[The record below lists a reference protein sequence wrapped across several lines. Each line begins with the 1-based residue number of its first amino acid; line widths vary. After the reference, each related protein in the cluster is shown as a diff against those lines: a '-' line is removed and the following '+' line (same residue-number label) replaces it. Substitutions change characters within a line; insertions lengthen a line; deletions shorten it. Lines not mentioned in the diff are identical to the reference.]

1 MLNVYLAGEIHSNWR
16 EEIIQICEKEKLDVK
31 FTSPITDHEASD
43 NCGVEI
49 LGAEEKNFWK
59 DRKGAN
65 INSIAV
71 CFAIHPLTPVNNTL
85 SVILFF
91 PFMLFLI

>member
-1 MLNVYLAGEIHSNWR
+1 MLKVYLAGEIHSDWR
-16 EEIIQICEKEKLDVK
+16 NEIVELCKKEKLGIE
-31 FTSPITDHEASD
+31 FTSPITDHETSD

-65 INSIAV
+65 INSIRT
-71 CFAIHPLTPVNNTL
+71 CLLYTSPSPRDGLL
-85 SVILFF
+85 SRM
-91 PFMLFLI
+91 PSSA